1 MWRSV
6 FRALYLAYFI
16 LGIILCFIPA
26 GAQAESGDVVVLTV
40 KGNIVPVVADYISR
54 GITEAEQRGSTACII
69 ELDTPGGL
77 LDTTEK
83 IVQSIMNAKVP
94 VIVYVSPHGAWAAS
108 AGTFITV
115 SAHMSAMAPA
125 TSIGAAHPVS
135 VGEQVPEAVTKKAT
149 EYSAAWIQSIAE
161 KRGRDPA
168 LVEAA
173 VKESKSFTANQA
185 LDSKLVDFVA
195 DDLDALMSKLDG
207 RTVTLADGRQV
218 TIRTQGAAITR
229 SGMTG
234 AENFL
239 HMISHPN
246 VAYILLTLASIGL
259 ITEISNPG
267 LIFPGVIGGICL
279 FLAFYSL
286 GVLNAS
292 WAGILLILLAIGLF
306 VSEIFVG
313 AHGILT
319 TGGIISFV
327 IGSMILFSESEASM
341 QVDIWLIVVVVF
353 LLAAFV
359 AFLVWATIRGQRRK
373 VTTGREGMIG
383 QIALV
388 KSALAP
394 RGKVLVEGE
403 LWTAELEEGTA
414 QPGEEVV
421 IRKIENLKLLV
432 SRNK

>member
-1 MWRSV
+1 
-6 FRALYLAYFI
+6 
-16 LGIILCFIPA
+16 
-26 GAQAESGDVVVLTV
+26 
-40 KGNIVPVVADYISR
+40 
-54 GITEAEQRGSTACII
+54 
-69 ELDTPGGL
+69 
-77 LDTTEK
+77 
-83 IVQSIMNAKVP
+83 
-94 VIVYVSPHGAWAAS
+94 
-108 AGTFITV
+108 
-115 SAHMSAMAPA
+115 
-125 TSIGAAHPVS
+125 
-135 VGEQVPEAVTKKAT
+135 
-149 EYSAAWIQSIAE
+149 
-161 KRGRDPA
+161 
-168 LVEAA
+168 
-173 VKESKSFTANQA
+173 
-185 LDSKLVDFVA
+185 
-195 DDLDALMSKLDG
+195 
-207 RTVTLADGRQV
+207 
-218 TIRTQGAAITR
+218 
-229 SGMTG
+229 
-234 AENFL
+234 
-239 HMISHPN
+239 MISHPN

-267 LIFPGVIGGICL
+267 LIFPGIIGGICL